1 MKRKQKIIKPNP
13 NLPFFTA
20 PTTISYSLFQ
30 PNIPT
35 ISKTTMKFSTA
46 TLSTTL
52 LATIAT
58 AAPPALDARQSGGY
72 YVAVGNWYSGP
83 GCTASTLIFADP
95 IFGNGNVC
103 QPLDR
108 SGTNPPIVSYSTVGV
123 AAGCSGKSSYAMN
136 DAVFLSEGGHRLI
149 VGVVTLY
156 TGAGCSGTA
165 YSAPVGGCVTG
176 SGPFVSTYVT
186 CV

>member
-1 MKRKQKIIKPNP
+1 
-13 NLPFFTA
+13 
-20 PTTISYSLFQ
+20 
-30 PNIPT
+30 
-35 ISKTTMKFSTA
+35 MKFSTT
-46 TLSTTL
+46 TLSTAL

-83 GCTASTLIFADP
+83 GCTASNLIFADP

-123 AAGCSGKSSYAMN
+123 AAGCSVM
-136 DAVFLSEGGHRLI
+136 
-149 VGVVTLY
+149 LY